1 MDETEATA
9 GPNSLLRLAFAPEG
23 EHKSTCA
30 NALLRALFRTM
41 KYVTAASDRGHAKI
55 RRYREAPR
63 GPTWGS
69 KLKGKRRV
77 SYRCINDRKV
87 RRQPLFPT
95 EQRAHVGYRQSTWAA
110 QQRYLGDQRPVVNGD
125 WTLTSV
131 LVRKY

>member
-23 EHKSTCA
+23 EHKSTCV

-63 GPTWGS
+63 GPTWGGQIEGETAR
-69 KLKGKRRV
+69 KLPLHQRQKG
-77 SYRCINDRKV
+77 
-87 RRQPLFPT
+87 P
-95 EQRAHVGYRQSTWAA
+95 AA
-110 QQRYLGDQRPVVNGD
+110 TAL
-125 WTLTSV
+125 SH
-131 LVRKY
+131 